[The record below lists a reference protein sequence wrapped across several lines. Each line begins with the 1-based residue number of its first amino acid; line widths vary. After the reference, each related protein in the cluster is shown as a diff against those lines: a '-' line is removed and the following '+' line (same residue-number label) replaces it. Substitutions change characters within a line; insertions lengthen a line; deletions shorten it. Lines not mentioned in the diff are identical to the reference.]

1 MEENSHAGWD
11 PQSGADKTVIR
22 PVRADDAACLCD
34 LYNYFVETSIVTF
47 DEERLTE
54 ATFQA
59 KIGDV
64 SETHPWFVYD
74 LNGTPK
80 GYALAG
86 PWKSRCA
93 YRYSVETTV
102 YVSPAHQGS
111 GIGTALYRHLI
122 DSLVRT
128 EVHSL
133 IAGIALPNPASIVLH
148 EKLGFEKIGHFKEVG
163 RKFDKWLD
171 VGYWELLIESN
182 APGDGRAAKKGGD
195 LSEK

>member
-1 MEENSHAGWD
+1 M
-11 PQSGADKTVIR
+11 IR
-22 PVRADDAACLCD
+22 RVRAEDAACLCD
-34 LYNYFVETSIVTF
+34 LYNHFVETSIVTF

-54 ATFQA
+54 VTFQA

-64 SETHPWFVYD
+64 SERHPWFVYD

-80 GYALAG
+80 GYALAS

-102 YVSPAHQGS
+102 YVSPAHQGC

-122 DSLVRT
+122 DSLVKT

-133 IAGIALPNPASIVLH
+133 IAGITLPNPASITLH
-148 EKLGFEKIGHFKEVG
+148 EKLGFEKIGQFKEVG

-171 VGYWELLIESN
+171 VGYWELLFE
-182 APGDGRAAKKGGD
+182 
-195 LSEK
+195 